1 MNAHERSETM
11 RLEDLKINFL
21 HMDEEAKRLFI
32 VAIRRDRLVK
42 KASKAQKV
50 AKKRTKLAA
59 SDMMAELSSDELATL
74 LQEFE

>member
-1 MNAHERSETM
+1 M
-11 RLEDLKINFL
+11 RLEDLKTNFL
-21 HMDEEAKRLFI
+21 DMDEEAKRLFI
-32 VAIRRDRLVK
+32 AAIRRDRLVK

-50 AKKRTKLAA
+50 AKKRSKIAA